1 MEADYALVTAVV
13 SVLSQAV
20 GNEHDL
26 CSWPSC
32 RGMGTAVAVRGAK
45 AAGQETSVFDAKAV
59 PMMDLGSYLGR
70 LCKYSQCSSSVLV
83 VALIFLD
90 RLTSTGLVRLTP
102 RNVHR
107 LVLLSVVTACKVVE
121 DVRLSNA
128 SFAAVGGLG
137 AAELLSQEVLF
148 LFYIGFELYI
158 PVTEWAQYRE
168 KLLSFMSTAYV
179 PGVVS
184 LSRRSG
190 RSSAGCRQQSKHLEG
205 AWEVQWQ
212 GAAAHHFP
220 QVADV
225 RP

>member
-13 SVLSQAV
+13 SVLSQAI
-20 GNEHDL
+20 GEEHDL
-26 CSWPSC
+26 CSGSSC
-32 RGMGTAVAVRGAK
+32 CSGAT
-45 AAGQETSVFDAKAV
+45 EVTVFDAKAS
-59 PMMDLGSYLGR
+59 PMMDLTSYLGR

-158 PVTEWAQYRE
+158 PGAEWGRYRE
-168 KLLSFMSTAYV
+168 KLLNFISIPRVPFPVLRRGSHSKGTARGVEVWRPRGST
-179 PGVVS
+179 
-184 LSRRSG
+184 
-190 RSSAGCRQQSKHLEG
+190 SASQMT
-205 AWEVQWQ
+205 
-212 GAAAHHFP
+212 
-220 QVADV
+220 
-225 RP
+225 RPPRTVNP